1 MLQFHINHPNR
12 AQKSEK
18 NFLKRFNMQSTRYS
32 YELVQNEIKNHEEDL
47 KNEYLGCN
55 DRGGFDN

>member
-1 MLQFHINHPNR
+1 
-12 AQKSEK
+12 
-18 NFLKRFNMQSTRYS
+18 MQSTRYS
-32 YELVQNEIKNHEEDL
+32 YELVQNEKKNHEQDL

>member
-1 MLQFHINHPNR
+1 
-12 AQKSEK
+12 
-18 NFLKRFNMQSTRYS
+18 MQSTRFS
-32 YELVQNEIKNHEEDL
+32 YELVQNEKKKNHEQDL